1 VPARARGDLPWEG
14 FTDAYRDLL
23 LPGGIRE
30 DGFIRMWTRQLGSQR
45 LDTDLRREQF
55 ERPLRDE
62 WWRSLVPALD
72 RIEAPMLVCGSF
84 SDHCLHSARS
94 FRAFERTGS
103 AQRWLYT
110 HRAGKWATFY
120 SADALATQQRFLDHF
135 LEGEDNG
142 QADQPAMRL
151 AVHDG
156 RDEPAE
162 VRWERKWPLAGTE
175 WRRLHLL
182 SGGRLDPQPSDAGGE
197 IAFDLRSGAGVFG
210 VTVPEQL
217 ELTGPMAAHLRLELR
232 GTGDANLFVGVE
244 KWRAGR
250 RVPFEGSYG
259 YGLDRVTTGWLK
271 ASHRALDAEA
281 SRDWAPV
288 HTPTS
293 SHSRCRRARSSTSTS
308 LCDRPPPGSS
318 PATSCAWWSAGA
330 GCRRATRSWASSLP
344 PTRRAH
350 PGPRCCTAAPGPAR
364 TCSCRWSNAPRAPR
378 RTPTDR

>member
-23 LPGGIRE
+23 LPGGVRE

-84 SDHCLHSARS
+84 SDHCLHSAGS

-110 HRAGKWATFY
+110 HRGGKWATFY

-142 QADQPAMRL
+142 QADQPAVRL

-162 VRWERKWPLAGTE
+162 VRGERDWPLARTE

-182 SGGRLDPQPSDAGGE
+182 PGGRLDPQPSDAGGE
-197 IAFDLRSGAGVFG
+197 TAFDLRSGAGVFG
-210 VTVPEQL
+210 VTVPEPL

-281 SRDWAPV
+281 SHDWAPV
-288 HTPTS
+288 HTHLEPQPLPPGEVVDVDVAL
-293 SHSRCRRARSSTSTS
+293 RPSST
-308 LCDRPPPGSS
+308 RFEPGDELRLVVRGRWLSS
-318 PATSCAWWSAGA
+318 RNPLVGQLPAAYPASAPGTAVLHCGA
-330 GCRRATRSWASSLP
+330 GTG
-344 PTRRAH
+344 AH
-350 PGPRCCTAAPGPAR
+350 LLVPVV
-364 TCSCRWSNAPRAPR
+364 
-378 RTPTDR
+378 